1 MEKLAKEINESIK
14 ESEVYKRYLICKNKM
29 DNDDEVSFLIN
40 RMEELK
46 KENCH
51 NKEESLIN
59 EYYEMEAKYRNN
71 LLVKE
76 YERCKS
82 EVYDLLLEVCDILWF
97 K

>member
-14 ESEVYKRYLICKNKM
+14 DSDVYKRYLICKKELDNNEEICLLRNKM
-29 DNDDEVSFLIN
+29 DK
-40 RMEELK
+40 LK
-46 KENCH
+46 KENC
-51 NKEESLIN
+51 NKKEDSLIN
-59 EYYEMEAKYRNN
+59 EYYDLEKEYKNH

-76 YERCKS
+76 YERLKS